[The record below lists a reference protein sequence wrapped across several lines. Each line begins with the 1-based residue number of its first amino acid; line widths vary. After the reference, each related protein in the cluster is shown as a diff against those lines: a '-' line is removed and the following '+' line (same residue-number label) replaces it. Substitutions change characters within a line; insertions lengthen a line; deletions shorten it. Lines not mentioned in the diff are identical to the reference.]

1 EKLSIFGK
9 DNSLTMKKTFYI
21 FSFIFLSV
29 IFYGC
34 DKEPVDEVVKDDYLK
49 GEAIVRFDLNGV
61 TYGAR
66 HNDVSVVYNDNGS
79 LTIAVNAKDEDND
92 FNRINFGI
100 SISSAEKGFY
110 PTGYDFTL
118 EQFAFSTMK
127 LIDVPHFYM
136 SIPNKF
142 MLDIDNGSL
151 TITEVNEFAKQSE
164 GHFSFELVL
173 QIPDEITD
181 LSDVPYPMT
190 QKIENGY
197 FKYISYE
204 D

>member
-1 EKLSIFGK
+1 MRKISYILSFVLLLAGFVAC
-9 DNSLTMKKTFYI
+9 DN
-21 FSFIFLSV
+21 
-29 IFYGC
+29 
-34 DKEPVDEVVKDDYLK
+34 EPIDEEVKNDSIK
-49 GEAIVRFDLNGV
+49 GEAIVRFDWDGV

-118 EQFAFSTMK
+118 EQFTFSTMK
-127 LIDVPHFYM
+127 LVDVPYFYM

-151 TITEVNEFAKQSE
+151 TITEVNEFAKQIE

>member
-1 EKLSIFGK
+1 
-9 DNSLTMKKTFYI
+9 MKKLFNI
-21 FSFIFLSV
+21 SSLLLLFIFLL
-29 IFYGC
+29 GC
-34 DKEPVDEVVKDDYLK
+34 SKEPIDEIVTHDHIK
-49 GEAIVRFDLNGV
+49 GEAIVRFDWDGV

-118 EQFAFSTMK
+118 EQFTFSTMK
-127 LIDVPHFYM
+127 LVDVPHFYM

-151 TITEVNEFAKQSE
+151 TITEVNEFAKQIE
-164 GHFSFELVL
+164 GHFSFELAL

-181 LSDVPYPMT
+181 VSDVPYPMT

-197 FKYISYE
+197 FKYINYK